1 MVSVQPHGGMATQ
14 FAYGR
19 RRPAPSD
26 GSCETAAQ
34 HMITKAIDVTYG
46 LFQAF
51 DRAGSVG
58 DLNRTLLSAVSK
70 LGVEST
76 FAGIIPMPGTSR
88 RDQAAHVLL
97 DSTPAGWTD
106 RYFKAGHLFRD
117 PTIQRLT
124 TDLTAF
130 RWSDIEPEYRAD
142 AAARRVMEEAGDF
155 RLRQGFTV
163 PLITLDGRIAGF
175 SFGAERFDPSPE
187 LRGMLQLVASYAF
200 GRSIVLSEGPPRP
213 EVRLTPRER
222 EALQWAA
229 DGKTEWEI
237 GELMSISEHGAEKH
251 LRSIRTKLGTASRTH
266 AVAEGFRRGL
276 LR

>member
-1 MVSVQPHGGMATQ
+1 
-14 FAYGR
+14 
-19 RRPAPSD
+19 
-26 GSCETAAQ
+26 
-34 HMITKAIDVTYG
+34 MIVKSIDRTYG

-51 DRAGSVG
+51 DRAASVQE
-58 DLNRTLLSAVSK
+58 LNRCLLGAVGK

-76 FAGIIPMPGTSR
+76 FAGVIPVPGTSR

-97 DSTPAGWTD
+97 DSTPAGWSE

-117 PTIQRLT
+117 PTIRRLT
-124 TDLTAF
+124 TDLTPF
-130 RWSDIEPEYRAD
+130 QWSDIEPQYRED

-163 PLITLDGRIAGF
+163 PLITLDGRVAGF
-175 SFGAERFDPSPE
+175 SFGAERFDLSPE

-200 GRSIVLSEGPPRP
+200 GRSIVLSEGPARP
-213 EVRLTPRER
+213 GVHLTPREH

-251 LRSIRTKLGTASRTH
+251 LRAVRAKLGTASRAH
-266 AVAEGFRRGL
+266 AVAEAFRRGL

>member
-1 MVSVQPHGGMATQ
+1 
-14 FAYGR
+14 
-19 RRPAPSD
+19 
-26 GSCETAAQ
+26 
-34 HMITKAIDVTYG
+34 MITKALDVTYG
-46 LFQAF
+46 LFKAF

-58 DLNRTLLSAVSK
+58 ELDRTLLGAVSK

-76 FAGIIPMPGTSR
+76 FAGIIPIPGTSR

-97 DSTPAGWTD
+97 DSTPPGWTEH
-106 RYFKAGHLFRD
+106 YFKAGHLFRD
-117 PTIQRLT
+117 PTIRRLT

-130 RWSDIEPEYRAD
+130 RWSDIEPAYRAD
-142 AAARRVMEEAGDF
+142 AAARRVMDEAGDF

-163 PLITLDGRIAGF
+163 PLITLDGRVAGF

-200 GRSIVLSEGPPRP
+200 GRSIALSEGPPRP
-213 EVRLTPRER
+213 DVRLTPRER

-276 LR
+276 LK